1 MALAAPEGLASPH
14 AIRRCSDPAGA
25 PVTFALS
32 IVIPVYNAGAT
43 IEGLCE
49 ELVRE
54 LGPLYA
60 LQIVLVNDGSTDGSE
75 AACRRIHGRHPEI
88 VDTVTLSRN
97 FGEHRAVMA
106 GLHHAEGEACVIM
119 DDDFQNPPSE
129 VRKLVEELR
138 RGHDVVYARYDEKR
152 HSPFRNF
159 GSRLHNRMATR
170 VLGKPRELYLS
181 SFKALSGFV
190 AKEVCRYTGPDPYV
204 DGIIWRITRN
214 AVAVT
219 VRHEPRRE
227 GSSGYTLTKLVRL
240 WASMFVGYSL
250 FPLRVLAVFGLAIAL
265 VGAFYG
271 VSAFAAWVSPAAD
284 DPDAYEKLNATMW
297 FFRGMTLFTLCVIG
311 EYVGRI
317 YLLLGCDPQFVV
329 RHMTKR
335 HPRNAAEHVHPPVRE
350 TARSRSRE
358 PAPFP

>member
-1 MALAAPEGLASPH
+1 M
-14 AIRRCSDPAGA
+14 R
-25 PVTFALS
+25 FALS
-32 IVIPVYNAGAT
+32 IVIPVYNGATT

-49 ELVRE
+49 DLVDE
-54 LGPLYA
+54 LGPLYS

-75 AACRRIHGRHPEI
+75 AACRRIHVRHPEI

-129 VRKLVEELR
+129 VRKLVNELR
-138 RGHDVVYARYDEKR
+138 RGHDVVYARYEEKR
-152 HSPFRNF
+152 HSAFRNL

-170 VLGKPRELYLS
+170 VLGKPPDLYLS

-190 AKEVCRYTGPDPYV
+190 VKEMCRYTGPDPYV
-204 DGIIWRITRN
+204 DGIIWRITRD

-219 VRHEPRRE
+219 VRHEPRRD
-227 GSSGYTLTKLVRL
+227 GASGYTFPKLVRL

-250 FPLRVLAVFGLAIAL
+250 LPLRALAAFGLAVAV
-265 VGAFYG
+265 VGAIYG
-271 VSAFAAWVSPAAD
+271 VSAFAAWISPSAA

-329 RHMTKR
+329 RYILKR
-335 HPRNAAEHVHPPVRE
+335 HPRHVASRFEAPERE
-350 TARSRSRE
+350 TFEVRFHE
-358 PAPFP
+358 PAAMV